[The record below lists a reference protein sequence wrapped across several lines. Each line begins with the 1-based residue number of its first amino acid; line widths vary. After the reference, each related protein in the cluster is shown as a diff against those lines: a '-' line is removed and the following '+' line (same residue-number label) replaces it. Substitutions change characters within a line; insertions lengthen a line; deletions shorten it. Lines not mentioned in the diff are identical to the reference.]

1 MTLKQV
7 VLVGGEFEA
16 GLPADDRGLQYGD
29 GVFRTLRVVD
39 GQVCWWDEHIA
50 KLTDDCARIG
60 LHAPDQ
66 SVWLADIAR
75 IPELGACRT
84 AVDSPLMP
92 PGTLPLTSPKSDE
105 LLGSGVL
112 KLLVTRG
119 GGPRGYLPPAGQA
132 VRRVLYFNSGPL
144 PSYPASGLTLRICE
158 LRLGWQPRLAGIKHL
173 NRLEN
178 VMARAEWANMPNIHE
193 GILLDQADHVVSG
206 VSSNLF
212 VWQGQRLLTPR
223 LDRCGVAGVA
233 RDRLMRLAKQQ
244 GIEVKETELN
254 VRTLLDA
261 DEVMLTNSVMGLRRV
276 ARLDSKY
283 WPDPLISPLLTGMLD
298 A

>member
-1 MTLKQV
+1 
-7 VLVGGEFEA
+7 
-16 GLPADDRGLQYGD
+16 LP
-29 GVFRTLRVVD
+29 
-39 GQVCWWDEHIA
+39 
-50 KLTDDCARIG
+50 
-60 LHAPDQ
+60 
-66 SVWLADIAR
+66 
-75 IPELGACRT
+75 
-84 AVDSPLMP
+84 DSPPHSPAIGQEHGEKWAAAGDLQP
-92 PGTLPLTSPKSDE
+92 TIPKPDRLPGC
-105 LLGSGVL
+105 GVL

-119 GGPRGYLPPAGQA
+119 GGPRGYLPPAGQP

-144 PSYPASGLTLRICE
+144 PAYPASGLTLQLCA

-178 VMARAEWANMPNIHE
+178 VMARAEWAGMPDIHE

-212 VWQGQRLLTPR
+212 VWREKRLLTPR

-244 GIEVKETELN
+244 GIEVEETELN
-254 VRTLLDA
+254 VETLLDA
-261 DEVMLTNSVMGLRRV
+261 DEVMLTNSVMGVRRV
-276 ARLDSKY
+276 VRLDSKC
-283 WPDPLISPLLTGMLD
+283 WPDPLISPRLAGLLD